1 MSENHLYRRYYRSF
15 FWPVVI
21 LGVGVIWLL
30 SNLKMI
36 PTSNLWILF
45 QLWPALIIMA
55 GLDILFA
62 RRLPLIGALLGL
74 LVVGGVVYILLNGS
88 TLGLDKEYEP
98 RTETF
103 TVEAGEATSVDLDLD
118 LSTQETFINALEEST
133 NLLEAEIGHVGEVEF
148 TVTGTEE
155 KFIDLRQVSIDS
167 WFYWALPGVEG
178 EKLTWEVYLSPD
190 VPFDLDVD
198 AGTGR
203 SELDLSGV
211 QLDQLRYDGGTGAST
226 IILPASSEGYDTW
239 VESGTGSMEII
250 FPAESSLMVR
260 LDSGT
265 GSVTLDVP
273 EDAAVKLQVLDGGTG
288 DLKLPDWIYKVSG
301 QEGRDEGVYQTDGF
315 DDAAYQLNIIIE
327 DIGTGNILVR

>member
-103 TVEAGEATSVDLDLD
+103 TVEVGEATSVDLDLD

-211 QLDQLRYDGGTGAST
+211 QLDQLRYDGGTGASI
-226 IILPASSEGYDTW
+226 IILPVSPEGYDTH
-239 VESGTGSMEII
+239 SGN
-250 FPAESSLMVR
+250 
-260 LDSGT
+260 